1 MAPGRAERAR
11 GRAGAAA
18 PSHTWPPPPV
28 AKGPS
33 ERRRPLSLAPLWSRR
48 TEALPENR
56 DGARAAGIPPED
68 PHRCPRGSYLG
79 SALRVTTLLT
89 ECRDL
94 PRHEV
99 ASGRGR
105 KSPEVE
111 RPQCPSA
118 ETPLGLA
125 PSPAPREPASP
136 AARAMCASRSLS
148 ATASTRRACPAAS
161 QERSLP
167 CASGRGLRLPALEDS

>member
-56 DGARAAGIPPED
+56 DGTRAAGIPPED

-111 RPQCPSA
+111 RPPCPST

-125 PSPAPREPASP
+125 PSPAPRAPRARLARRPGNVCEPLALGHSQHAP
-136 AARAMCASRSLS
+136 RMPSSEPGTLVALRVRERAPFAGS
-148 ATASTRRACPAAS
+148 
-161 QERSLP
+161 
-167 CASGRGLRLPALEDS
+167 